1 MLKFTHPITGAEV
14 QVGNQDFS
22 DRMNWEEAKRACNDL
37 GDGWRLPT
45 KEELKAIFNQLHKN
59 GEGNFE
65 SDGYWSNTEVDIY
78 LAWYFDFNTGS
89 ADYYDKDHLTTY
101 LVRAVRTLQ
110 L

>member
-22 DRMNWEEAKRACNDL
+22 DRMNWEDAKRACNEL

-45 KEELKAIFNQLHKN
+45 KEELKAMHDQLHKK
-59 GEGNFE
+59 GHGNFE

-78 LAWYFDFNTGS
+78 LAWYFDFTSGA

-101 LVRAVRTLQ
+101 YVRAVRAL
-110 L
+110 